1 MRKIANIEEAR
12 AFIYHLTLTESKGMN
27 QDELGELLLTCEN
40 FANTAND
47 TALLCR
53 TRIFLC
59 NHYVQIN
66 DLQLALETG
75 WSAKNMAHDHQLE
88 EEELQSYSGLMATL
102 SELGDYATFESLIFE
117 YREKLEN
124 KQDFARLASS
134 YIISGIQLDNLKE
147 TEKAIDNYET
157 AFQYLNKF
165 SNIEI
170 EIILLNNYGKILIGF
185 DNVKAEKMLKQAY
198 ALHFKFNAKQSYYSL
213 LILDNLGKLYTSQ
226 SSYKSGISVFKKA
239 IQIAKEI
246 NNINYVFNLYINISK
261 LFVSS
266 NSFSKAIYYLRLTE
280 DILQKSSNKYLISDY
295 YLTLSN
301 LYQKKKKYK
310 QAHEYFLK
318 HYEVNQELYNESSND
333 KIRKLQI
340 LQDVKNIEKER
351 DHAKMMANLKHDF
364 LANMSHEIR
373 TPINSVL
380 GISYL
385 LQQDQLTEKQLNYV
399 RRLQFSGENL
409 LHIINDVLDIS
420 KIEAGKME
428 ICDEVFDFSTWLH
441 LLYDQFS
448 FRTEAKQLA
457 FHLEEQTTNP
467 LFVSGDSHRLTQIM
481 LNLLSNAVKFTEAG
495 SITLSSKTVKVED
508 NKLWL
513 KLSVQDTG
521 IGISQDRINQIF
533 MPYEQANAN
542 IKNKYGGTGLGLAI
556 CVKLCELMHGEFTV
570 NSKPDVGTTF
580 SITLPLGFTSNIKID
595 SKEPSKDICIKN
607 LNLLVVD
614 DNEENRQLFHD
625 LLLSINPAFTIQFAE
640 HGKLAIDVLV
650 NFKAD
655 IILMDLEMPVMNGI
669 DAAMQI
675 KKNNPNQKIIGH
687 TASILALSKDE
698 IMSLGFEY
706 MLFKPFKIVE
716 LKQILDSISNCIVY

>member
-1 MRKIANIEEAR
+1 MHKIANIEEAR

-27 QDELGELLLTCEN
+27 QEELGELLLTCEK
-40 FANTAND
+40 FAHTAND

-59 NHYVQIN
+59 NHFVQIN

-75 WSAKNMAHDHQLE
+75 WSAKNMAYDHQLE

-102 SELGDYATFESLIFE
+102 SELGDYATLESLIFE

-124 KQDFARLASS
+124 KQDFDRLVSS
-134 YIISGIQLDNLKE
+134 YIVSGIQLDNLKE
-147 TEKAIDNYET
+147 IDKAIENYEK
-157 AFQYLNKF
+157 AFQYLEKCTNK
-165 SNIEI
+165 EI
-170 EIILLNNYGKILIGF
+170 EIILLNNYGNILIGQ
-185 DNVKAEKMLKQAY
+185 NNKKAENLLKNAY
-198 ALHFKFNAKQSYYSL
+198 DLHTQHNAKHSYYSL

-226 SSYKSGISVFKKA
+226 LEYDKGITTFNTAIKISKKINHISYTV
-239 IQIAKEI
+239 
-246 NNINYVFNLYINISK
+246 NLYINLSRLYLDINSISK
-261 LFVSS
+261 
-266 NSFSKAIYYLRLTE
+266 AAYYLHLAFNY
-280 DILQKSSNKYLISDY
+280 LNQSKNKSLYSEY

-301 LYQKKKKYK
+301 LYKKRNRYK
-310 QAHEYFLK
+310 QAYEFFVK
-318 HYEVNQELYNESSND
+318 HYEINAELFNESSND

-428 ICDEVFDFSTWLH
+428 ICYEIFDFSAWLQ
-441 LLYDQFS
+441 LLYDQFL

-457 FHLEEQTTNP
+457 FHLEEQTVSP
-467 LFVSGDSHRLTQIM
+467 FYVSGDSHRLSQIM
-481 LNLLSNAVKFTEAG
+481 LNLLSNAVKFTESG
-495 SITLSSKTVKVED
+495 CITLSSKTVKEED
-508 NKLWL
+508 NKLWI

-533 MPYEQANAN
+533 MPYEQANAD

-556 CVKLCELMHGEFTV
+556 CVKLCELMHGELTV
-570 NSKPDVGTTF
+570 NSKLNEGTTF
-580 SITLPLGFTSNIKID
+580 SLTLPFGFTSNIKTD

-614 DNEENRQLFHD
+614 DLEENRQLFHD
-625 LLLSINPAFTIQFAE
+625 LLLSINPEFTIQFAE
-640 HGKLAIDVLV
+640 HGKLAIDALAH
-650 NFKAD
+650 FKAD
-655 IILMDLEMPVMNGI
+655 IILMDLEMPVMNGT

-675 KKNNPNQKIIGH
+675 KKKNPNQNIIGH
-687 TASILALSKDE
+687 TASILALGKEEIKD
-698 IMSLGFEY
+698 LGFDY
-706 MLFKPFKIVE
+706 MLLKPFKIDE
-716 LKQILDSISNCIVY
+716 LIQILDSLST

>member
-1 MRKIANIEEAR
+1 MHKIANIEEAR

-27 QDELGELLLTCEN
+27 QDELGELLLNCEN
-40 FANTAND
+40 IAYTAND
-47 TALLCR
+47 IALLCR

-75 WSAKNMAHDHQLE
+75 WSAKNMAHDHHLE

-102 SELGDYATFESLIFE
+102 SELGDYATLESLIFE

-124 KQDFARLASS
+124 KQDFDRLVSS
-134 YIISGIQLDNLKE
+134 YIVSGIQLDNLKE
-147 TEKAIDNYET
+147 NDKAIENYEK
-157 AFQYLNKF
+157 AFQYLEKCTNK
-165 SNIEI
+165 EI
-170 EIILLNNYGKILIGF
+170 EILLLNNYGNILIGQ
-185 DNVKAEKMLKQAY
+185 NNKKAESLLKKAY
-198 ALHFKFNAKQSYYSL
+198 DLHTQHNAKHSYYSL

-226 SSYKSGISVFKKA
+226 LDYDKGIITFNAAIKISKKINHTSYTV
-239 IQIAKEI
+239 
-246 NNINYVFNLYINISK
+246 NLYINLSKLYLEINSISK
-261 LFVSS
+261 
-266 NSFSKAIYYLRLTE
+266 AAYYLHLAFNY
-280 DILQKSSNKYLISDY
+280 LNQSKNKSLYSEY
-295 YLTLSN
+295 YLTLSD
-301 LYQKKKKYK
+301 LYKKRNRYKKAY
-310 QAHEYFLK
+310 EFFLK
-318 HYEVNQELYNESSND
+318 YYEINAELFNESSND
-333 KIRKLQI
+333 KIKKLQI

-428 ICDEVFDFSTWLH
+428 ICDEVFDISAWLH

-457 FHLEEQTTNP
+457 FHLEEQTASP
-467 LFVSGDSHRLTQIM
+467 LYVSGDSHRLSQIL
-481 LNLLSNAVKFTEAG
+481 LNLLSNAVKFTESG
-495 SITLSSKTVKVED
+495 GITLTSKTVKEED
-508 NKLWL
+508 NKLWIT
-513 KLSVQDTG
+513 LSVQDTG
-521 IGISQDRINQIF
+521 IGISQDKINQVF
-533 MPYEQANAN
+533 KPYEQANAD

-556 CVKLCELMHGEFTV
+556 CVKLCELMHGELTV
-570 NSKPDVGTTF
+570 NSKLNEGTTF
-580 SITLPLGFTSNIKID
+580 SITLPFGFSSNIKTD

-614 DNEENRQLFHD
+614 DLEENRQLFHD

-640 HGKLAIDVLV
+640 HGKLAIDALV
-650 NFKAD
+650 HFKAD

-669 DAAMQI
+669 DAAIQI
-675 KKNNPNQKIIGH
+675 KKDNPNQQIIGH
-687 TASILALSKDE
+687 TASILTLNKDE
-698 IMSLGFEY
+698 IKDLGFDY
-706 MLFKPFKIVE
+706 MLLKPFKIDE
-716 LKQILDSISNCIVY
+716 LIQILDSLSK